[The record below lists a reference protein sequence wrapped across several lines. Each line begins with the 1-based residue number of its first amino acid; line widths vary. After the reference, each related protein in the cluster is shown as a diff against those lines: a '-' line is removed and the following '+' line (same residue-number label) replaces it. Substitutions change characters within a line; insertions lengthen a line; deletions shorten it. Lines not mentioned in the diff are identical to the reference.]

1 MHARPL
7 SYACSPRTAPLR
19 PHSVRTPMAAF
30 ASTALRRVSIVS
42 TCSAIGMPMARMTTA
57 MYARSRS
64 ESHGGRFLPRSASV
78 HAGLWR
84 TFRSLHEHNLRM
96 IIVDE
101 QLPIVSRVLGQITD
115 VICVAGDAIDRSL
128 LQRTGATALF
138 IRTVTHVSS
147 DLIAGTDVRFIASAS
162 AGIDHVED
170 DVRNGTD
177 VLVVHAPGCNA
188 QAVSEYVM
196 TWLRHFD
203 LPRGTTLGVVGFG
216 HVGSLLS
223 RLACASGMH
232 VLVNDPPLAGIGH
245 AFPSPVTHVD
255 LDELLHASDVVSLHV
270 PYTEAGLHA
279 TRGLIGAT
287 RLAML
292 KNGATIINSS
302 RGGIV
307 DETALADHV
316 SSGRLHAVLD
326 VYENE
331 PDVSR
336 QVIEAIRYCTPHIAG
351 YSQQAK

>member
-1 MHARPL
+1 
-7 SYACSPRTAPLR
+7 
-19 PHSVRTPMAAF
+19 
-30 ASTALRRVSIVS
+30 
-42 TCSAIGMPMARMTTA
+42 
-57 MYARSRS
+57 
-64 ESHGGRFLPRSASV
+64 
-78 HAGLWR
+78 
-84 TFRSLHEHNLRM
+84 M

-101 QLPIVSRVLGQITD
+101 QLPIVARVLGQYAD
-115 VICVAGDAIDRSL
+115 VVCVDGRSIDRVFL
-128 LQRTGATALF
+128 ERVQATALF
-138 IRTVTHVSS
+138 IRTVTHISN

-177 VLVVHAPGCNA
+177 ALVAHAPGCNA

-196 TWLRHFD
+196 TWLRYFD

-223 RLACASGMH
+223 RFACASGMR

-279 TRGLIGAT
+279 TRGLIGTT

-292 KNGATIINSS
+292 KNNATIINSS

-336 QVIEAIRYCTPHIAG
+336 QVIEAIRCCTPHIAG
-351 YSQQAK
+351 YTQQAKANASRMVLEAYRQWSGLDIEIPELSQLVGRTMSSGESDAVILQHPFRQLWLSDPSIETFNSSRRLTPLRGEHLRPPTWEELHVLRD

>member
-1 MHARPL
+1 
-7 SYACSPRTAPLR
+7 
-19 PHSVRTPMAAF
+19 
-30 ASTALRRVSIVS
+30 
-42 TCSAIGMPMARMTTA
+42 
-57 MYARSRS
+57 
-64 ESHGGRFLPRSASV
+64 
-78 HAGLWR
+78 
-84 TFRSLHEHNLRM
+84 M

-351 YSQQAK
+351 YSQQAKSNASRMVLEAYRQWSGLDMEIPELAQLVGRVMSSVESDAVILQHPFRQVWLSDLSIETFNSSRRLTPLRGEHLRPPTWEELHVLRD